1 MSDTVEKIYCTD
13 NNNDALLAS
22 IMGKNN
28 NDPMVMA
35 AMMNNSQWMNNPF
48 IYLVFLMMFG
58 RNGLWGNNTNGIQD
72 AEIQGQLN
80 AIRNQMSDNQNS
92 NLLMDAVKGNNTAI
106 TQLASNLNCDF
117 NSLNSAI
124 STVRS
129 SIEQVAGDVGYTS
142 EKVINAVNLGDLNIV
157 QQLKDCCCQT
167 QQNLLK
173 MGYEQQLA
181 TANQTSTLSSNLCNS
196 TYSLNNAI
204 NTLSTGVERG
214 FSATNYATQAQ
225 TCEILRDNQ
234 RNTQQII
241 DTLNSHWNQDLQQR
255 YNDARLELSQVRQN
269 QYLISQLKTTTTTTA

>member
-13 NNNDALLAS
+13 NNDALLAS
-22 IMGKNN
+22 VMGKNN
-28 NDPMVMA
+28 NDPIAMA
-35 AMMNNSQWMNNPF
+35 AMLNNNQWMNNPF

-58 RNGLWGNNTNGIQD
+58 RNGLWGNNANSIQN

-92 NLLMDAVKGNNTAI
+92 GLLMDAVKGNNNAI

-117 NSLNSAI
+117 NSLNNAI
-124 STVRS
+124 CTVRS
-129 SIEQVAGDVGYTS
+129 GIQDVAGKVGFS
-142 EKVINAVNLGDLNIV
+142 AEKVINAANLGDLNIV

-181 TANQTSTLSSNLCNS
+181 TANQTSTIASKICDTN
-196 TYSLNNAI
+196 YSLNNAI
-204 NTLSTGVERG
+204 NTLATGVERG
-214 FSATNYATQAQ
+214 FASTNYATQTQ

-234 RNTQQII
+234 RNTQHII
-241 DTLNSHWNQDLQQR
+241 DTLNTHWNQDLQQR

-269 QYLISQLKTTTTTTA
+269 QYLISQLKPTTTTTA

>member
-1 MSDTVEKIYCTD
+1 
-13 NNNDALLAS
+13 
-22 IMGKNN
+22 
-28 NDPMVMA
+28 
-35 AMMNNSQWMNNPF
+35 MNNPF

-58 RNGLWGNNTNGIQD
+58 RNGLWGNNANSIQN

-92 NLLMDAVKGNNTAI
+92 GLLMDAVKGNNNAI

-117 NSLNSAI
+117 NSLNDAI
-124 STVRS
+124 CAVRS
-129 SIEQVAGDVGYTS
+129 GIQDVAGKVGFS
-142 EKVINAVNLGDLNIV
+142 AERVINAANLGDLNIV

-181 TANQTSTLSSNLCNS
+181 TTNQTSTIASKICDTN
-196 TYSLNNAI
+196 YSLNNAI
-204 NTLSTGVERG
+204 NTLATGVERG
-214 FSATNYATQAQ
+214 FVSTNYATQTQ
-225 TCEILRDNQ
+225 TCES
-234 RNTQQII
+234 NTQHII
-241 DTLNSHWNQDLQQR
+241 DTLNSHWNQDLQQK

>member
-1 MSDTVEKIYCTD
+1 MSDNVEKIYCTD
-13 NNNDALLAS
+13 NDALLAS
-22 IMGKNN
+22 VMSKNN
-28 NDPMVMA
+28 NDPMAMA
-35 AMMNNSQWMNNPF
+35 AMLNNNQWMNNPF

-58 RNGLWGNNTNGIQD
+58 RNGLWGNNNVQD

-80 AIRNQMSDNQNS
+80 AIRTQMQDNQNS
-92 NLLMDAVKGNNTAI
+92 GLLMDAVKGNNNAI

-117 NSLNSAI
+117 NSLNNAI
-124 STVRS
+124 CTVRS
-129 SIEQVAGDVGYTS
+129 GVQDVAGKVGFS
-142 EKVINAVNLGDLNIV
+142 AERVINAANLGDLNIV

-181 TANQTSTLSSNLCNS
+181 TANQTSTLSSNICNS
-196 TYSLNNAI
+196 TNSLNNAI

-214 FSATNYATQAQ
+214 FASTNYATQAQ

-234 RNTQQII
+234 RNTQHII
-241 DTLNSHWNQDLQQR
+241 DTLNNHWNQDLQQR